1 MKMDADR
8 RHFLLRRAHS
18 LSGVLPLAVFL
29 FNHFFTNAASMFG
42 PEAFDAAAAALH
54 KIPYLLGVGE
64 VMVAFLPL
72 LFHSIYGFMIT
83 STGSVNLDNWPQPRN
98 FAYVMQRVTG
108 VIIFVF
114 VVYHVW
120 NTRAQT
126 VFFGTEIDFAY
137 MAAYLTPG
145 WVKAVYIIGVL
156 AAVWHL
162 ANGLWSFSI
171 TWGLVRT
178 PGGQRNLYY
187 ACMALFV
194 AMSAVGIQIIFNFDP
209 TLVKG

>member
-1 MKMDADR
+1 MNLDADR
-8 RHFLLRRAHS
+8 RHFLLRRLHS

-29 FNHFFTNAASMFG
+29 VNHFYTNAHSMFG
-42 PEAFDAAAAALH
+42 QAAFDKAAADLH
-54 KIPYLLGVGE
+54 GIPYLLGLGE
-64 VMVAFLPL
+64 LAMAFIPL
-72 LFHSIYGFMIT
+72 AFHSIYGFMIT
-83 STGSVNLDNWPQPRN
+83 STGSVNLGNWPERRN
-98 FAYVMQRVTG
+98 LAYVMQRVTG
-108 VIIFVF
+108 VIIFLF
-114 VVYHVW
+114 VIYHVW

-126 VFFGTEIDFAY
+126 VLFGTEIDFAY
-137 MAAYLTPG
+137 MATYFTPG
-145 WVKAVYIIGVL
+145 WVKAVYIVGVL

-194 AMSAVGIQIIFNFDP
+194 AMSVVGIQIIYNFDP